1 MRRLVALV
9 LVVITTMT
17 ACTGGDTPGD
27 PDQSAT
33 RPASPEQEE
42 LSIREVAESGTGSVW
57 PRPEGAAVVG
67 ADDVADLVFVE
78 IGVRGSPD
86 GDLEVR
92 IRVNA
97 TSLDWLP
104 EERFFDHEAAPVG
117 TWWSSSPAGSAGTG
131 VSALRVQARRLEDGR
146 IETAL
151 STPSGREV
159 LPRARFVSPDALAVD
174 IWRYSS
180 PVVLDLTGEP
190 APPVSDGS
198 RQHSGYLA
206 ISTGYGY
213 DWDSSGGPLFA
224 PGHGCGVRTDL
235 TLVCWGNDWHGQ
247 ASPPE
252 GEFVA
257 VDTGWTHTCGIRV
270 GGDVTCWGTHRGKP
284 PGGPFVAVSAGNF
297 HSCGIRPHGGV
308 ECWGDDSN
316 GQSSPPEGT
325 FTSVSAGNARTCGLR
340 VGDTIACWGSNTHTY
355 VGPGEEPR
363 FSGQAEPPGGEFSAV
378 SAGSEHTCGIRPDGA
393 IECWGN
399 ETYRGRPDSD
409 GPFISVSVA
418 GDFSCGLLLTGEATC
433 WPREGLL
440 PLPSGEFVSLSVGDW
455 GVCGIR
461 PGGTAACWR
470 KWNIYPPAFHAAS
483 PAPTGRFAAVSA
495 GESHTCG
502 IQESGTVTCWEE
514 AARTS
519 VNLGAVP
526 SQDEFVAIDTGRSVT
541 CGIRVEGD
549 LRCWGESS
557 SIGRR
562 GIEGRFES
570 VSVGGT
576 SACALRPG
584 GEVACWGEDT
594 AGQSSPPEGTF
605 TALAVGGRHACGLRS
620 SGVVVC
626 WGDDS
631 LGQTASPEG
640 TFTALSAGEAHT
652 CGLRSNGEVA
662 CWGHEV
668 DPDHIRDNYIDPPED
683 AGAFDVPEG
692 TFAALS
698 AGAFHT
704 CGLRTGGDVECW
716 PSWGVEG
723 DLGSEVTFPVVSV
736 EPAFAENTRAGL
748 FMTLG
753 NPARPKQLRAPEP
766 GAPDSGTGD
775 ACNAG
780 GVARA
785 ACRSAWGRADH
796 SWTTVST
803 PVEQPRVWRDS
814 RVDPLPGPFVSI
826 DSGWRHNCGIRP
838 DGTIDCWSAYQ
849 PRN

>member
-1 MRRLVALV
+1 MRQLVALV

-17 ACTGGDTPGD
+17 ACTGGDTPGN
-27 PDQSAT
+27 A
-33 RPASPEQEE
+33 EQTAV
-42 LSIREVAESGTGSVW
+42 REVVMSGTGSVRS
-57 PRPEGAAVVG
+57 RPEGAAVVD

-86 GDLEVR
+86 GGLEVG

-97 TSLDWLP
+97 TSVDWLP
-104 EERFFDHEAAPVG
+104 EERLFDHEAAPVG
-117 TWWSSSPAGSAGTG
+117 TWWSSSPAGSADTG
-131 VSALRVQARRLEDGR
+131 ASAVRVQARRLEDGR

-159 LPRARFVSPDALAVD
+159 LPRARFVSPDALATD
-174 IWRYSS
+174 RWRYSS
-180 PVVLDLTGEP
+180 PVVLDVTGEP
-190 APPVSDGS
+190 VPPVPDGS
-198 RQHSGYLA
+198 SQHSGYLA

-213 DWDSSGGPLFA
+213 DWDPSGGPLFA
-224 PGHGCGVRTDL
+224 PGHGCGVRMDL
-235 TLVCWGNDWHGQ
+235 TLACWGNDWDGQ
-247 ASPPE
+247 ASPPG

-257 VDTGWTHTCGIRV
+257 VDAGWTHTCGIRV
-270 GGDVTCWGTHRGKP
+270 GGDVTCWGSPRGEP

-308 ECWGDDSN
+308 ECWGDDSD

-325 FTSVSAGNARTCGLR
+325 FTSVSAGNFHSCGLR

-363 FSGQAEPPGGEFSAV
+363 FSGQAQPPGGEFSAV

-399 ETYRGRPDSD
+399 ETYRGKPDSD
-409 GPFISVSVA
+409 GPYISVSVA
-418 GDFSCGLLLTGEATC
+418 GDFTCGLLLTGEATC
-433 WPREGLL
+433 WPRQGWFPGLRA
-440 PLPSGEFVSLSVGDW
+440 EFVSLSAGDW

-470 KWNIYPPAFHAAS
+470 RQNVYPPAFHAAS
-483 PAPTGRFAAVSA
+483 PPPTGRFSAVSA

-519 VNLGAVP
+519 VDLGVIP
-526 SQDEFVAIDTGRSVT
+526 SQDEFVAINTGRSVT

-562 GIEGRFES
+562 GIEGRSES

-584 GEVACWGEDT
+584 GDVACWGEDS
-594 AGQSSPPEGTF
+594 AGQSSPPDGTF
-605 TALAVGGRHACGLRS
+605 AALAAGGRHVCGLRS
-620 SGVVVC
+620 GGEVAC
-626 WGDDS
+626 WGDGS

-640 TFTALSAGEAHT
+640 IFTALSAGEAHT

-668 DPDHIRDNYIDPPED
+668 DPDHIRDNYVDPPED

-692 TFAALS
+692 AFVALS

-704 CGLRTGGDVECW
+704 CGLRAGGEAECW

-723 DLGSEVTFPVVSV
+723 DLDHETTFPVASIV
-736 EPAFAENTRAGL
+736 PAFAENTGAGH

-753 NPARPKQLRAPEP
+753 NPARPEQRQPEP

-775 ACNAG
+775 ACDVA
-780 GVARA
+780 GVAEA
-785 ACRSAWGRADH
+785 ACQWAWDH
-796 SWTTVST
+796 PDYSWTPVSI

-814 RVDPLPGPFVSI
+814 RVDPLPGPFVALS
-826 DSGWRHNCGIRP
+826 SGLRHTCGIRP

>member
-27 PDQSAT
+27 PEQPAT
-33 RPASPEQEE
+33 PEEEE
-42 LSIREVAESGTGSVW
+42 LSIREVVMTGTGSVR
-57 PRPEGAAVVG
+57 PRPEGAAVVD

-86 GDLEVR
+86 GGMEVR

-104 EERFFDHEAAPVG
+104 VERLFNHEAAPVG

-131 VSALRVQARRLEDGR
+131 VSAVRVQARRLEDGR

-159 LPRARFVSPDALAVD
+159 LPRARFVSRDALD
-174 IWRYSS
+174 TERWRYSS
-180 PVVLDLTGEP
+180 PVVLDATGEP

-235 TLVCWGNDWHGQ
+235 TLACWGNDWHGQ
-247 ASPPE
+247 ASPPD

-257 VDTGWTHTCGIRV
+257 VDAGWTHTCGIRV
-270 GGDVTCWGTHRGKP
+270 GGDATCWGTSHGEP
-284 PGGPFVAVSAGNF
+284 PGGPFVAVSAGNS
-297 HSCGIRPHGGV
+297 HSCGIRPHGGIQ
-308 ECWGDDSN
+308 CWGDDSN

-325 FTSVSAGNARTCGLR
+325 FTSVSAGAFHTCGLR
-340 VGDTIACWGSNTHTY
+340 VGGPIACWGSNTHID

-363 FSGQAEPPGGEFSAV
+363 VSGQAQPPSGEFSAV
-378 SAGSEHTCGIRPDGA
+378 SAGSEHSCGIRPDGA
-393 IECWGN
+393 IDCWGN
-399 ETYRGRPDSD
+399 ESWRGDPDSD
-409 GPFISVSVA
+409 GPFMSVSVA
-418 GDFSCGLLLTGEATC
+418 GDFTCGLLLTGEATC
-433 WPREGLL
+433 WPRQGWFPGL
-440 PLPSGEFVSLSVGDW
+440 PGDFVSLSAGDW

-461 PGGTAACWR
+461 PGGTATCWHTL
-470 KWNIYPPAFHAAS
+470 NVYPRAFVDAS
-483 PAPTGRFAAVSA
+483 PPPSGQFSAVSA
-495 GESHTCG
+495 GDVHTCG
-502 IQESGTVTCWEE
+502 IRESGTVACWDE
-514 AARTS
+514 ASWPLADSRAAPTADRFS
-519 VNLGAVP
+519 
-526 SQDEFVAIDTGRSVT
+526 AIDTGRSVT
-541 CGIRVEGD
+541 CGIRVDGD
-549 LRCWGESS
+549 LQCWGAFTATNQA
-557 SIGRR
+557 
-562 GIEGRFES
+562 GIPGPFIA

-576 SACALRPG
+576 SGCALRTE

-594 AGQSSPPEGTF
+594 FGQSSPPGGTF
-605 TALAVGGRHACGLRS
+605 TALAAGGRHVCGSRT
-620 SGVVVC
+620 SGEVVC
-626 WGDDS
+626 WGDGS

-662 CWGHEV
+662 CWGHAV
-668 DPDHIRDNYIDPPED
+668 DPDHIRDNRVDPPED
-683 AGAFDVPEG
+683 AEAFDVPEG
-692 TFAALS
+692 AFVALS

-704 CGLRTGGDVECW
+704 CGLRAGGDVECW

-723 DLGSEVTFPVVSV
+723 DLDDEITFPVASV
-736 EPAFAENTRAGL
+736 VPAFAENTRTGH

-753 NPARPKQLRAPEP
+753 NPTRPGQRQPEP
-766 GAPDSGTGD
+766 GAPDSDADD
-775 ACNAG
+775 ACDAG
-780 GVARA
+780 GVAEA
-785 ACRSAWGRADH
+785 ACRWAWDH
-796 SWTTVST
+796 PDYSWTPVIS

-814 RVDPLPGPFVSI
+814 RVDPLPGPFVALS
-826 DSGWRHNCGIRP
+826 SGWQHTCGIRP
-838 DGTIDCWSAYQ
+838 DGRVDCWSAYQ